1 MQLQNVMPLQTKQ
14 ELHPLTLGNMPL
26 EISGLVNQVK
36 AYELLTAEAG
46 ITGDYETA
54 LMALSTNP
62 LIPSVN
68 IAKKNTR

>member
-1 MQLQNVMPLQTKQ
+1 
-14 ELHPLTLGNMPL
+14 MPL